1 MLLTDGIIKQAKE
14 NFTCS
19 TRNCAC
25 RNSVSSVKEGQFTGG
40 TDVCSKKGIGQKLKY
55 SLKW

>member
-25 RNSVSSVKEGQFTGG
+25 RNRVSSVKVGQLTGG
-40 TDVCSKKGIGQKLKY
+40 TDV
-55 SLKW
+55 